1 MNDEWCII
9 YVWFM
14 SYLFMNDDE
23 FINYYLLKQNEDI
36 DLLNILLGTG
46 ICSISS
52 LM

>member
-1 MNDEWCII
+1 MNDERYII
-9 YVWFM
+9 YEWFM

-36 DLLNILLGTG
+36 DLLNILLGTD

>member
-1 MNDEWCII
+1 MH
-9 YVWFM
+9 
-14 SYLFMNDDE
+14 YLFMDDDE

-36 DLLNILLGTG
+36 DLLNILQGTD